1 MIGDTV
7 HVHEEYGLSRSFRK
21 GSTSEA
27 LNRGVLDLEVDRSNR
42 WMKEERL
49 GTRKVKLRIYI
60 TTLKYWS
67 RLKHT

>member
-7 HVHEEYGLSRSFRK
+7 HVHEEYGLSRSSRK

-27 LNRGVLDLEVDRSNR
+27 LNRGVLDSEVDRNNR

-49 GTRKVKLRIYI
+49 GARKVKLRI
-60 TTLKYWS
+60 
-67 RLKHT
+67 